1 MPSMS
6 AAPPHHIVHALMSW
20 YEAKSRDLPW
30 RKKGQ
35 DHPDPYGVWI
45 SEIML
50 QQTTVAAV
58 LDYYARFMTRFPTL
72 ASLSAAPLEDVLVAW
87 QGLGYYSR
95 ARNLHKAALHITAH
109 FGGAFPV
116 CERDLLSLPGVGP
129 YTAAAI
135 AAMAYN
141 APTLPVDGNVA
152 RVFARLFCLDTP
164 LPKLLDVVRTRVHA
178 FTNHGPHHGDVAQ
191 ALMDLGATVCTPTS
205 PSCDACPLNKLCQG
219 YSVGD
224 ALSYPVK
231 APSKKTPHK
240 WATAFVMQNEK
251 GDLYLRKRPDTGL
264 LASLM
269 EVPTTP
275 WTSAP
280 DQCTPLPVEAAW
292 QELPTP
298 IIHVFTHFKL
308 TVTVKLATHV
318 TQDPALSGQWVPLE
332 DLTQHPLPT
341 LMTKII
347 KSAHINY
354 L

>member
-6 AAPPHHIVHALMSW
+6 ATSPRSIVHALMSW

-35 DHPDPYGVWI
+35 DHPDPYGVWV

-58 LDYYARFMTRFPTL
+58 LDYYARFMDRFPTL

-95 ARNLHKAALHITAH
+95 ARNLHKAALHITTH
-109 FGGAFPV
+109 FGGAFPTN
-116 CERDLLSLPGVGP
+116 EKDLLALPGVGP

-152 RVFARLFCLDTP
+152 RVFARLFCIDTP
-164 LPKLLDVVRTRVHA
+164 LPKLLDVVRARILA

-191 ALMDLGATVCTPTS
+191 ALMDLGATVCTPTR

-219 YSVGD
+219 YSTQD

-231 APSKKTPHK
+231 APSKKTPQK
-240 WATAFVMQNEK
+240 WTTAFVMQNEN
-251 GDLYLRKRPDTGL
+251 GDIYLKKRPDTGL

-275 WTSAP
+275 WASAP
-280 DQCTPLPVEAAW
+280 DKDTPPPIDAPWRETRAPV
-292 QELPTP
+292 
-298 IIHVFTHFKL
+298 IHVFTHFKL
-308 TVTVKLATHV
+308 TVSVKYATGII
-318 TQDPALSGQWVPLE
+318 QDPKLGGRWIPVG
-332 DLTQHPLPT
+332 DLRHYPLPT

-347 KSAHINY
+347 KSTKINIQ
-354 L
+354 